1 MGLVPELSSYKDK
14 YKHFKFER
22 RDGILQVT
30 MHTDGSDLVWGFG
43 PDEEC
48 GFMFED
54 IGRDP
59 ENKVI
64 ILTGAGSTF
73 IDNEEFG
80 SGDPEVTIPA
90 TVWANVFAFAK
101 RLLQAHLDI
110 EAPMIAAIN
119 GPATI
124 HAELGL
130 LCDIVL
136 ASDTATFADQPH
148 FPNGLIP
155 GDGVQVIWPMLIGMN
170 RARYM
175 LFTGQH
181 LNAQQALDLGIVAEV
196 LSGDK
201 LLDRAW
207 EHAHKLLEIPEL
219 TRRMTRSVFTSQFK
233 QALGPNL
240 EYGIAV
246 EGLAATNYWIEN
258 FKRGSVSPDA

>member
-1 MGLVPELSSYKDK
+1 MAFTPDFDTYKDK
-14 YKHFKFER
+14 YDHFAMVRE
-22 RDGILQVT
+22 DGILEIT

-43 PDEEC
+43 PDEQC
-48 GFMFED
+48 GFMLED

-59 ENKVI
+59 ENKII

-80 SGDPEVTIPA
+80 TGVAGSTVPA
-90 TVWANVFAFAK
+90 SVWAGVFAFAK

-110 EAPMIAAIN
+110 EVPMIAAIN

-136 ASDTATFADQPH
+136 ASETATLADQPH
-148 FPNGLIP
+148 FPNGLVP

-181 LNAQQALDLGIVAEV
+181 LSAQQALDLGLVAEV
-196 LSGDK
+196 LPQDK
-201 LLDRAW
+201 LLPRAR
-207 EHAHKLLEIPEL
+207 ELARQLLEQPPL
-219 TRRMTRSVFTSQFK
+219 TLRLTRSVFASQIK

-240 EYGIAV
+240 EYGIAA
-246 EGLAATNYWIEN
+246 EGLAATEAWIET
-258 FKRGSVSPDA
+258 FKRGSVS

>member
-1 MGLVPELSSYKDK
+1 MGLTLQLSEYQEK
-14 YKHFKFER
+14 YQYFNFER

-64 ILTGAGSTF
+64 ILTGSGDSF

-80 SGDPEVTIPA
+80 TGEAGSTVPA
-90 TVWANVFAFAK
+90 SVWAGVFAFAK

-110 EAPMIAAIN
+110 EVPMIAAIN

-124 HAELGL
+124 HAELAL

-136 ASDTATFADQPH
+136 ASETAVLADQPH
-148 FPNGLIP
+148 FPNGLVP

-170 RARYM
+170 RARYLM
-175 LFTGQH
+175 FTGQH
-181 LNAQQALDLGIVAEV
+181 LTAEQSLDLGLVAEV
-196 LSGDK
+196 LPKDE
-201 LLDRAW
+201 LLPRAW
-207 EHAHKLLEIPEL
+207 VLANQLLEQPPL
-219 TRRMTRSVFTSQFK
+219 TLRLTRSVFTSQIK

-246 EGLAATNYWIEN
+246 EGLAASEAWIEP
-258 FKRGSVSPDA
+258 FKRGKVT

>member
-1 MGLVPELSSYKDK
+1 MGVVPELSSYKDK
-14 YKHFKFER
+14 YNHFKFER
-22 RDGILQVT
+22 TDGIIQVT
-30 MHTDGSDLVWGFG
+30 MHTNDSDLIWGFG

-59 ENKVI
+59 ENKAI
-64 ILTGAGSTF
+64 ILTGSGTTF

-80 SGDPEVTIPA
+80 SGDPNVTIPA
-90 TVWANVFAFAK
+90 SVWANVMSFAK

-124 HAELGL
+124 HAELAL

-136 ASDTATFADQPH
+136 ASETTTLADQPH
-148 FPNGLIP
+148 FPNGLVP

-175 LFTGQH
+175 LYTGQH
-181 LNAQQALDLGIVAEV
+181 LSAQQALDLGVVNEV
-196 LSGDK
+196 LAPDA
-201 LLDRAW
+201 LLPRAW
-207 EHAHKLLEIPEL
+207 ELARQILEQPPL
-219 TRRMTRSVFTSQFK
+219 TVRFMRGVFTSQIKRAIAAEFGYGV
-233 QALGPNL
+233 AL
-240 EYGIAV
+240 
-246 EGLAATNYWIEN
+246 EGMAATEHWIET
-258 FKRGSVSPDA
+258 FRKGSVTPA

>member
-1 MGLVPELSSYKDK
+1 MGLTLQLSEYQEK
-14 YKHFKFER
+14 YQYFNFER

-64 ILTGAGSTF
+64 ILTGSGDSF

-80 SGDPEVTIPA
+80 TGEAGSTVPA
-90 TVWANVFAFAK
+90 SVWAGVFAFAK

-110 EAPMIAAIN
+110 EVPMIAAIN

-124 HAELGL
+124 HAELAL

-136 ASDTATFADQPH
+136 ASETAVLADQPH
-148 FPNGLIP
+148 FPNGLVP

-170 RARYM
+170 RARYLM
-175 LFTGQH
+175 FTGQH
-181 LNAQQALDLGIVAEV
+181 LTAEQSLDLGLVAEV
-196 LSGDK
+196 LPKDE
-201 LLDRAW
+201 LLPRAW
-207 EHAHKLLEIPEL
+207 VLANQLLEQPPL
-219 TRRMTRSVFTSQFK
+219 TLRLTRSVFTSQIK

-246 EGLAATNYWIEN
+246 EGLAASEAWIET
-258 FKRGSVSPDA
+258 FKRGKVT

>member
-1 MGLVPELSSYKDK
+1 MGLIPELDSYKDK
-14 YKHFKFER
+14 YQSYKFKRE
-22 RDGILQVT
+22 DGILQVT
-30 MHTDGSDLVWGFG
+30 MHTNDSDLVWGFG
-43 PDEEC
+43 PDQEC

-64 ILTGAGSTF
+64 ILTGSGDTF

-80 SGDPEVTIPA
+80 TGEAGSTVPA
-90 TVWANVFAFAK
+90 TVWADVFAFAK

-110 EAPMIAAIN
+110 EVPMIAAIN

-136 ASDTATFADQPH
+136 ASDTAVFADQPH
-148 FPNGLIP
+148 FPNGLVP

-175 LFTGQH
+175 MFTGQH
-181 LNAQQALDLGIVAEV
+181 LTAQQALELGLVGEV
-196 LSGDK
+196 LSGAD
-201 LLDRAW
+201 LLPRAW
-207 EHAHKLLEIPEL
+207 EHARRLLEHPPL
-219 TRRMTRSVFTSQFK
+219 TLRLTRSVFTSQIK

-240 EYGIAV
+240 EYGVAL
-246 EGLAATNYWIEN
+246 EGLAASEFWIEK
-258 FKRGSVSPDA
+258 FQRGAVA